1 MRLNALLMC
10 RDQQALR
17 LLTSALEELEI
28 EQEVCLSAPDAIEQL
43 VHKHYSALV
52 LDFELSGA
60 AQVARL
66 ARAVPPKR
74 RPLVFAVIGGL
85 TDIGA
90 TFQAGANFVL
100 YKPLN
105 TEQVRRS
112 LRAGS
117 GFMQPDRRRSP
128 RLKLETILYLQY
140 GIAALPALMLDL
152 NEQGLSLQ
160 AGEPLPAIQE
170 VPLRFV
176 LPGTNQMVEGT
187 GEMIWADDAG
197 RAGMLFAEL
206 SAESRKFLKAW
217 LRKRTRKKRIAQV
230 SVRSQSARA
239 RHAAAQ

>member
-28 EQEVCLSAPDAIEQL
+28 EQEVCLAAPDAIELL
-43 VHKHYSALV
+43 VQNHYSAIV
-52 LDFELSGA
+52 LDFEVSGA

-66 ARAVPPKR
+66 ARAVPPKH
-74 RPLVFAVIGGL
+74 RPVVFAMLGGL
-85 TDIGA
+85 SDIGA

-105 TEQVRRS
+105 AEQIMRS
-112 LRAGS
+112 LRAGR
-117 GFMQPDRRRSP
+117 GFMQADRRRSP
-128 RLKLETILYLQY
+128 RLKLETIIYLQY

-160 AGEPLPAIQE
+160 AGEPLPAIQQ

-187 GEMIWADDAG
+187 GEMIWADDSG
-197 RAGMLFAEL
+197 RAGMLFVEMPTQ
-206 SAESRKFLKAW
+206 SRKLLQAW
-217 LRKRTRKKRIAQV
+217 LRKRAAKKRPARTSLQ
-230 SVRSQSARA
+230 SRSGRA